1 MKRLNFPFYQQKP
14 SHLLLYVVSI
24 LLLVSLSC
32 NISTTDSSGD
42 QSVVQTQTS
51 LNVQL
56 TMSSNNE
63 SQGQDNGTE
72 QALQSTQV
80 AQNAQATVLAQQSTL
95 LAQPTVQPPVDTAAT
110 QVAISAQ
117 ATTNAQQPIPNT
129 QNPPPAQIPGGQV
142 NPADFNTWM
151 QGASILLFEEMAGQ
165 YDVRRYNK
173 DALDSMGLNYQD
185 DKDEQGNFK
194 NDLLMG
200 GPGGQPWDL
209 IISASERRNG
219 IQGEFFDMF
228 GKNLN
233 NGSSVILELWD
244 IDSFYVGKVTPL
256 LARCGVQLHA
266 DWFAIGVPI
275 PDSEQVLYPYDG
287 TSPVLH
293 EPNEGIRISNANNYW
308 WNWMWFWGWGIG
320 DYGDFLEKSPGSKA
334 TIVLGTKNQSKT
346 RYATLVTCLDGS
358 LTVQTFS
365 THSYGQD
372 RVLPLWINMITQ
384 ALKARYVKTLLN

>member
-1 MKRLNFPFYQQKP
+1 MKRLNFPFYQQKQ

-24 LLLVSLSC
+24 LLLVALSC
-32 NISTTDSSGD
+32 NVSTTGSSGD
-42 QSVVQTQTS
+42 QSLVQTQTS

-56 TMSSNNE
+56 TMSSMNE

-95 LAQPTVQPPVDTAAT
+95 LAQPTMQPTVDIAAT

-117 ATTNAQQPIPNT
+117 ATTNAQQPIPNA
-129 QNPPPAQIPGGQV
+129 QNPPPAQNPGGQV

-151 QGASILLFEEMAGQ
+151 QGATILLFEDMAGQ
-165 YDVRRYNK
+165 YDVTRSIQM
-173 DALDSMGLNYQD
+173 ALDSMGLEYQD
-185 DKDEQGNFK
+185 DKDAQGNFK
-194 NDLLMG
+194 SDILMG

-209 IISASERRNG
+209 IISGSERRDG

-228 GKNLN
+228 GKALN
-233 NGSSVILELWD
+233 NGSSVIVELWN
-244 IDSFYVGKVTPL
+244 IDSFVIGKVSPL
-256 LARCGVQLHA
+256 LAKCGVRFMG
-266 DWFAIGVPI
+266 DWFAIGAPI

-287 TSPVLH
+287 TNLILH
-293 EPNEGIRISNANNYW
+293 EPNEGIRISNPNQYW

-320 DYGDFLEKSPGSKA
+320 DYGDFLEKLPGSKA
-334 TIVLGTKNQSKT
+334 TIVLGQKNQDKT
-346 RYATLVTCLDGS
+346 RYATLVSCLDGQF
-358 LTVQTFS
+358 TVQTFS

-372 RVLPLWINMITQ
+372 RVIPLWINMITQ
-384 ALKARYVKTLLN
+384 ALKARYVKTH

>member
-1 MKRLNFPFYQQKP
+1 M
-14 SHLLLYVVSI
+14 
-24 LLLVSLSC
+24 
-32 NISTTDSSGD
+32 
-42 QSVVQTQTS
+42 
-51 LNVQL
+51 
-56 TMSSNNE
+56 NE

-80 AQNAQATVLAQQSTL
+80 AQDAQATVLAQQSTL

-117 ATTNAQQPIPNT
+117 ATVQQPIPNA
-129 QNPPPAQIPGGQV
+129 QNPPPAQNPGGQV

-151 QGASILLFEEMAGQ
+151 QGATILLFEDMAGST
-165 YDVRRYNK
+165 DVTRSIQM
-173 DALDSMGLNYQD
+173 ALDSMGLEYQD
-185 DKDEQGNFK
+185 EKDAQGNFK
-194 NDLLMG
+194 NDILMG

-209 IISASERRNG
+209 VISASERRNG

-228 GKNLN
+228 GKALN
-233 NGSSVILELWD
+233 NGSSVIVELWD
-244 IDSFYVGKVTPL
+244 IDSFVIGKVSPL
-256 LARCGVQLHA
+256 LAKCGVRFMG
-266 DWFAIGVPI
+266 DWFAIGAPI

-308 WNWMWFWGWGIG
+308 WQWMWFWGWGIG
-320 DYGDFLEKSPGSKA
+320 DYGDFLEKLPGSKA
-334 TIVLGTKNQSKT
+334 TIVLGTKNQDKT
-346 RYATLVTCLDGS
+346 RYATLVTCLDGQF
-358 LTVQTFS
+358 TVQTFS

-372 RVLPLWINMITQ
+372 RIIPLWINMITQ